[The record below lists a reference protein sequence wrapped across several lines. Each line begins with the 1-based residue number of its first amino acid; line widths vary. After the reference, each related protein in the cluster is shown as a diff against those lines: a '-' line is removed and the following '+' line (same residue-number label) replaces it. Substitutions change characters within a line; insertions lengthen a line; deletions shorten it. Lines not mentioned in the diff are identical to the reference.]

1 VRAMCAL
8 LGVSAGGYYAWL
20 DRPMSKRE
28 LEDAEL
34 LIEIRRVFVQS
45 NQSYGSPR
53 IYRKLKQEGLFV
65 GERRIARIMQEND
78 IRAIPETKNK
88 SKPWKIENYA
98 DAKNKI
104 VDIELTGINQVWLTD
119 VTYLKINGRWQYMAT
134 VLDKFSRK
142 ILAWSIGPQKS
153 CGLTK
158 RVLKRAFKLRRP
170 DQAPIIHSDRG
181 SEFLGKEFTDL
192 VQKLGMEQSV
202 NRPKSMNDNAHMES
216 WFKSMK
222 SDMYHR
228 RVFVTMGAIRRA
240 MYSYVDFYNNYRLHS
255 SLDYQSP
262 ADFELRYAN

>member
-1 VRAMCAL
+1 MRLMCKL
-8 LGVSAGGYYAWL
+8 YGVSPQGYYAWR
-20 DRPMSKRE
+20 DRPLSKRE
-28 LEDAEL
+28 IEDAEL
-34 LIEIRRVFVQS
+34 LLEIRRVFIQS

-53 IYRKLKQEGLFV
+53 IHRQLKQEGLFV
-65 GERRIARIMQEND
+65 GERRIARIMQENG

-88 SKPWKIENYA
+88 SKPWKITNYA
-98 DAKNKI
+98 DATNKI

-158 RVLKRAFKLRRP
+158 RVLKRAFKIRRP

-192 VQKLGMEQSV
+192 VKKLGMEQSV

-240 MYSYVDFYNNYRLHS
+240 MYSYIEFYNNTRLHS
-255 SLDYQSP
+255 SLDYRSP
-262 ADFELRYAN
+262 VEFELSYAN